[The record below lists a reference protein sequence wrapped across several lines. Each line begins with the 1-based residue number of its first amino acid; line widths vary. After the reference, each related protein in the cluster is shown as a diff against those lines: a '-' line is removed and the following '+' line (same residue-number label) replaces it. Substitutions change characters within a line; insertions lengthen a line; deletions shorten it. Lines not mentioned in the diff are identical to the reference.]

1 MTGQGYTPI
10 IPSLRR
16 LRQEECKIKAS
27 MSYIARCCPRKLNKC
42 HYSSDSQAPGLF
54 YATRAGLSTIFYK
67 LQDFFSPII
76 NGSHCCLWSSWLET
90 ETPVLA
96 IIIIIII
103 NKWKPSRNWI
113 SFIHGELYIP
123 RTRNFSL
130 V

>member
-96 IIIIIII
+96 IIINNNNN
-103 NKWKPSRNWI
+103 NKQMEAIQKLN
-113 SFIHGELYIP
+113 FLYSW
-123 RTRNFSL
+123 RTLYSQD
-130 V
+130 